1 VNEIPLALIA
11 VIGVPVLL
19 AGYITAIERIVGW
32 RLRRDS
38 PIRAWF
44 WLAPALVLLTL
55 FLLYPAM
62 NTAYISLFNA
72 SSSRFV
78 GLANYQFVFT
88 DSTMLTALR
97 NNATWLVLFTALV
110 LLFGLTAAILTDRVR
125 YGSAAQGLILLP
137 MAVSFVAAGV
147 IWRFMYDYRPPGAP
161 QTGTVNALLTA
172 AVHGFTPQAWLIN
185 QPINTLALI
194 LAAVWS
200 WTGFAMIV
208 LYAGLKSIPDE
219 VLEAARVDGAGEWRL
234 LSRIVVPLLRP
245 TILVVATVMVVTSL
259 KAFDIVYVMTNGNFG
274 TEVIASRMYK
284 EMFTVRDFGRASAV
298 AVILLLAIIP
308 VMAFN
313 LGRFRSEEGME

>member
-1 VNEIPLALIA
+1 
-11 VIGVPVLL
+11 
-19 AGYITAIERIVGW
+19 
-32 RLRRDS
+32 
-38 PIRAWF
+38 
-44 WLAPALVLLTL
+44 
-55 FLLYPAM
+55 
-62 NTAYISLFNA
+62 
-72 SSSRFV
+72 
-78 GLANYQFVFT
+78 
-88 DSTMLTALR
+88 MLTALR